1 MLKFKNAVSFAL
13 LTGLLVAS
21 AATALQAQTPTAKS
35 PATTK
40 RPATTRKGPGILQPQ
55 MTPNKG
61 SYEQPSDK
69 LGMPP
74 ANPWSASTVGAA
86 VDGKPLPA
94 TITTLV
100 GEIIDY
106 SCYLQIGKHGE
117 KHRDCAQKCFKNGQP
132 IGLLTK
138 DGSIYLLME
147 EEHNPRRD
155 GLTKL
160 RDKAI
165 DLASDVVEVTGTASK
180 VDNQKALF
188 VTGLVKQ

>member
-1 MLKFKNAVSFAL
+1 MLRFKNAVL
-13 LTGLLVAS
+13 LASLTLLVVVV
-21 AATALQAQTPTAKS
+21 AATTLRAQTAKS
-35 PATTK
+35 STAQKRTVVTK
-40 RPATTRKGPGILQPQ
+40 KGPGVLQPQ

-69 LGMPP
+69 LGQAP

-86 VDGKPLPA
+86 VDGKALPA
-94 TITTLV
+94 SISTVV

-132 IGLLTK
+132 IGLLAK

-155 GLTKL
+155 GLTNL
-160 RDKAI
+160 REEAI
-165 DLASDVVEVTGTASK
+165 DWAGNVVEVTGTASK

>member
-1 MLKFKNAVSFAL
+1 MLKFKNAISFAL
-13 LTGLLVAS
+13 LTLLLVAS
-21 AATALQAQTPTAKS
+21 AATALQAQTAKS
-35 PATTK
+35 PATQK
-40 RPATTRKGPGILQPQ
+40 RTATTRKGPGILQPQ

-61 SYEQPSDK
+61 SYEEPADK

-86 VDGKPLPA
+86 VDGKPLA
-94 TITTLV
+94 GAITTLV

-117 KHRDCAQKCFKNGQP
+117 KHRDCAQKCFKHGQP

-165 DLASDVVEVTGTASK
+165 DLAGDVVEVTGTASK
-180 VDNQKALF
+180 VDSQKALF
-188 VTGLVKQ
+188 VTGLIKQ

>member
-1 MLKFKNAVSFAL
+1 MLKFKSAISLVL
-13 LTGLLVAS
+13 LTLLIVAA
-21 AATALQAQTPTAKS
+21 AATVQRAQTAKS
-35 PATTK
+35 SPAQKKPVATK
-40 RPATTRKGPGILQPQ
+40 KGSGVLQPQ

-61 SYEQPSDK
+61 TYEQPSGK
-69 LGMPP
+69 LGQAPSS
-74 ANPWSASTVGAA
+74 PWSASTVGAA

-94 TITTLV
+94 SISTMV

-132 IGLLTK
+132 IGLLAK

-155 GLTKL
+155 GLTNL
-160 RDKAI
+160 REKAI
-165 DLASDVVEVTGTASK
+165 ELAGDVVEVTGTASK
-180 VDNQKALF
+180 VDNQKAIF

>member
-13 LTGLLVAS
+13 LTLLILAC
-21 AATALQAQTPTAKS
+21 AATASQAQAQTTKS
-35 PATTK
+35 PAAQK
-40 RPATTRKGPGILQPQ
+40 RTATTRKGPGILQPQ

-61 SYEQPSDK
+61 TYEQPADK

-74 ANPWSASTVGAA
+74 AAPWSASTVGAA
-86 VDGKPLPA
+86 VDGKPLAGSIA
-94 TITTLV
+94 TMV

-160 RDKAI
+160 REKAI
-165 DLASDVVEVTGTASK
+165 DLAGDVVEVTGTASK
-180 VDNQKALF
+180 VDNQKAIF

>member
-1 MLKFKNAVSFAL
+1 MHKFKRTVSLTL
-13 LTGLLVAS
+13 LTLLVVVC
-21 AATALQAQTPTAKS
+21 AATVQRAQTTKS
-35 PATTK
+35 STGQKKTTVS
-40 RPATTRKGPGILQPQ
+40 RKGPGILQPQ

-61 SYEQPSDK
+61 TYEDPAGK
-69 LGMPP
+69 LGESPSS
-74 ANPWSASTVGAA
+74 PWSASTISAA
-86 VDGKPLPA
+86 VDGKALPGS
-94 TITTLV
+94 ITKMV

-155 GLTKL
+155 GLTDL
-160 RDKAI
+160 REKAI
-165 DLASDVVEVTGTASK
+165 ELAGDVVEVTGTASK
-180 VDNQKALF
+180 VDNQKAIF
-188 VTGLVKQ
+188 VTGLLQKK

>member
-1 MLKFKNAVSFAL
+1 MLKIRNIVLLAL
-13 LTGLLVAS
+13 FTLLIVAY
-21 AATALQAQTPTAKS
+21 AATEQRAQTAKS
-35 PATTK
+35 STVQK
-40 RPATTRKGPGILQPQ
+40 KNVVVKKGPGVLQPQ

-61 SYEQPSDK
+61 TYEQPSDK
-69 LGMPP
+69 LGQKPSS
-74 ANPWSASTVGAA
+74 PWSASTVGAA
-86 VDGKPLPA
+86 VDGKALPA
-94 TITTLV
+94 SISTMV

-117 KHRDCAQKCFKNGQP
+117 KHRDCAQKCFRAGQP

-155 GLTKL
+155 GLTNL
-160 RDKAI
+160 REKAI
-165 DLASDVVEVTGTASK
+165 DLAGNVVEVTGTSSK